1 MTTTLQDIK
10 TDIPALCDKIHRCID
25 RYRSLQVRDA
35 ANAPS
40 YKSRNILLRELQE
53 ELKHLS
59 STSQSL
65 GRSHTTLERKRSH
78 TRPRPPR
85 RGSTSLSN
93 ISEVHEDVEALISPS
108 SSKSRRDATDGA
120 HRKKLETRPT
130 FLKLASTPPSSGE
143 QKPKDP
149 IGKKSK
155 VSQSPSPHKQ
165 RPHPPL
171 KRTLKKRSTLHPF
184 PPADSPSESPVLPKK
199 RAPPLAQLRA
209 MSSEC
214 HADIEDFDTV
224 SPDATPRHS
233 ISAPSPTEDTKH
245 LVATNTTTSIQ
256 GRELGEQPRQ
266 LTVLAEVHEPPTQP
280 RQNPSMTETQPPSKG
295 AIDSVSCSSG
305 DGMDILLL
313 SVRDPVISTQSS
325 FSQNEY
331 ERLSDTD
338 ELLQQK
344 SSVSRKTSRN
354 TASPI
359 QPRKK
364 SLSLDRKQLAAGF
377 RELGASIKAE
387 STPIKYICLNVTEDD
402 TEC

>member
-1 MTTTLQDIK
+1 MTTTLHDIK

-25 RYRSLQVRDA
+25 RYRSLQVRGG

-40 YKSRNILLRELQE
+40 YKSRNILLRDLQE

-65 GRSHTTLERKRSH
+65 GRSHTTLERKRSLSK
-78 TRPRPPR
+78 PKPPR

-93 ISEVHEDVEALISPS
+93 ISEVHEEVEALISP

-120 HRKKLETRPT
+120 LRKKLEIRPT

-149 IGKKSK
+149 IGKKSQ
-155 VSQSPSPHKQ
+155 VSQSPSPLKQ

-171 KRTLKKRSTLHPF
+171 KRTAKKRSTLHRF
-184 PPADSPSESPVLPKK
+184 PSADSPSESPVLPKR
-199 RAPPLAQLRA
+199 RAPPLAQLRG

-233 ISAPSPTEDTKH
+233 ISAAPPAE
-245 LVATNTTTSIQ
+245 Q
-256 GRELGEQPRQ
+256 GSELEERPRQ

-280 RQNPSMTETQPPSKG
+280 RQNPSMTQTQPPSKG

-305 DGMDILLL
+305 DGMDTLLL

-344 SSVSRKTSRN
+344 SSVSRKTSRS
-354 TASPI
+354 TTSPI

>member
-1 MTTTLQDIK
+1 MTTTLHDIK

-25 RYRSLQVRDA
+25 RYRSLQVRGG

-65 GRSHTTLERKRSH
+65 GRSHTTLERKRSLSK
-78 TRPRPPR
+78 PKPPR

-93 ISEVHEDVEALISPS
+93 ISEVHEEVEALISP

-149 IGKKSK
+149 IGKKSQ
-155 VSQSPSPHKQ
+155 VSQSPSPLKQ

-171 KRTLKKRSTLHPF
+171 KRTAKKRSTLHQF
-184 PPADSPSESPVLPKK
+184 PPADSPSESPVLPKR
-199 RAPPLAQLRA
+199 RAPPLAQLRG

-233 ISAPSPTEDTKH
+233 ISAASPTE
-245 LVATNTTTSIQ
+245 Q
-256 GRELGEQPRQ
+256 GSELEERPRQ

-280 RQNPSMTETQPPSKG
+280 RQNPSMTQTQPPSKG

-305 DGMDILLL
+305 DGMDTLLL

-344 SSVSRKTSRN
+344 SSVSRKTSRS
-354 TASPI
+354 TTSPI
-359 QPRKK
+359 QPKKK

>member
-1 MTTTLQDIK
+1 MTTTLHNIK

-25 RYRSLQVRDA
+25 RYRSLQVRGA

-40 YKSRNILLRELQE
+40 YKSRNVLLRELQE

-65 GRSHTTLERKRSH
+65 GRSHTTLERKRSL
-78 TRPRPPR
+78 TKPRPQR
-85 RGSTSLSN
+85 RGSASLSN
-93 ISEVHEDVEALISPS
+93 ISEVHEEGETLIPPS
-108 SSKSRRDATDGA
+108 KTRRDATKEA
-120 HRKKLETRPT
+120 HETRPK
-130 FLKLASTPPSSGE
+130 FLDLTSPPPPSE
-143 QKPKDP
+143 QKKSKDP
-149 IGKKSK
+149 SGKKPTK
-155 VSQSPSPHKQ
+155 VSQSPSPFKQ

-171 KRTLKKRSTLHPF
+171 KRTVKKRSTLNPF
-184 PPADSPSESPVLPKK
+184 PPPSPSESPVAQRR
-199 RAPPLAQLRA
+199 RAPPLRQLKQ

-214 HADIEDFDTV
+214 HADTEDFDSV
-224 SPDATPRHS
+224 SPDVTPRHS
-233 ISAPSPTEDTKH
+233 ISAASPTEETKH
-245 LVATNTTTSIQ
+245 LAATSTTTSIQ
-256 GRELGEQPRQ
+256 GSELRERPGQ

-280 RQNPSMTETQPPSKG
+280 RQIQTVTQTTQPLSKG
-295 AIDSVSCSSG
+295 TADSVSCSSG
-305 DGMDILLL
+305 DGMDTLLL
-313 SVRDPVISTQSS
+313 SVRDRVISTQSS

-331 ERLSDTD
+331 EALSDTD

-344 SSVSRKTSRN
+344 PSVSRKTSRS
-354 TASPI
+354 TASPV

-387 STPIKYICLNVTEDD
+387 STPIKYICLSTTEDD